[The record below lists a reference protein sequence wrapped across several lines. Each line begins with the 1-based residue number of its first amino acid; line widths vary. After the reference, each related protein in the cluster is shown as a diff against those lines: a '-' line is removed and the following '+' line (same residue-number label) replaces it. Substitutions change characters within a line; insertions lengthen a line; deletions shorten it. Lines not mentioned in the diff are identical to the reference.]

1 VKLSELEISVNL
13 IVENI
18 NEKRKISTNNNL
30 RSKRQKD
37 KQHQHQHIK
46 ERKSKNWVS
55 FARMPFF
62 VSRVEMLQRAKSR

>member
-1 VKLSELEISVNL
+1 L

-18 NEKRKISTNNNL
+18 NEKRRISTNNNL
-30 RSKRQKD
+30 RSKKQKD
-37 KQHQHQHIK
+37 KQHQHIK
-46 ERKSKNWVS
+46 ESKSKNWVS